1 MFNMF
6 VSGFCA
12 ATCMY
17 CFAQGNTSIGM
28 LNLSLALLNL
38 TIALR

>member
-12 ATCMY
+12 SNCMY
-17 CFAQGNTSIGM
+17 CFAEGSIVIGV
-28 LNLSLALLNL
+28 LNLLLALLNL
-38 TIALR
+38 TIALK

>member
-12 ATCMY
+12 SNCMY
-17 CFAQGNTSIGM
+17 GFIQGNTLVGM
-28 LNLSLALLNL
+28 LNLALTLLNL
-38 TIALR
+38 TVALR

>member
-17 CFAQGNTSIGM
+17 CFTQGSTFVGV
-28 LNLSLALLNL
+28 LNLALALLNL
-38 TIALR
+38 TIALK